1 MTRYSQHTDQRTLSQ
16 SVQTGSLVL
25 LATVALS
32 GCYVEVV
39 PQVTPHIIVTDSS
52 TADLRSFS
60 TAFLLDSAL
69 IPFALSNES
78 PYMIIAP
85 DSYTTPRARTL
96 TRALIEQ
103 TTYAYLFDDWDCDA
117 GGYTQTE
124 AEAETTV
131 YDDGY
136 TFVDFSMNAQAKD
149 CAVRQDGQLH
159 WVNSNLDYNV
169 TGMYDDWAGEIRSIN
184 GRLKGQV
191 EIESADGLMRH
202 RLVNVQLNNLT
213 GTDFIMTGSS
223 SVLID
228 DGYARTSADLTTR
241 ATVHWALGETF
252 PHQGQVRLRNNSSW
266 VDLTFEST
274 GLWRDNSSGSSS
286 FWLWSELGFQ

>member
-1 MTRYSQHTDQRTLSQ
+1 MTQHTQYTNQRPVTQ
-16 SVQTGSLVL
+16 SVQTAGLVF
-25 LATVALS
+25 LATVVLS

-39 PQVTPHIIVTDSS
+39 PQVAPHFIATDTSA
-52 TADLRSFS
+52 ADLHGFS
-60 TAFLLDSAL
+60 TAFLLDTAL
-69 IPFALSNES
+69 IPFALSSES
-78 PYMIIAP
+78 PYMIIDP
-85 DSYTTPRARTL
+85 DRYTTPRARAI

-124 AEAETTV
+124 AEADTTA

-149 CAVRQDGQLH
+149 CAVRKDGQLH
-159 WVNSNLDYNV
+159 WVNSNLDYNT
-169 TGMYDDWAGEIRSIN
+169 TGWYDDWAGEISSIN
-184 GRLKGQV
+184 GRLEGQV
-191 EIESADGLMRH
+191 QIDFADGLMRH

-228 DGYARTSADLTTR
+228 DGYARTSADLTTPE
-241 ATVHWALGETF
+241 TIHWALGETF
-252 PHQGQVRLRNNSSW
+252 PYQGQVRLRNNSSW

-274 GLWRDNSSGSSS
+274 GLWRETSSGSSG
-286 FWLWSELGFQ
+286 FWFWSELGFQ